1 MMFMTRYGQYEFT
14 VMPFG
19 LTNAPSYFMNLMN
32 KVFMEELDKF
42 VLYLCFQLPKIGNH
56 QDHALAVFNRN
67 SNKVVKDV
75 IPYVRIQANNQYYK
89 EILGQKMNK
98 EMLFIYLLDRGAIS
112 PGKES

>member
-14 VMPFG
+14 VMLFG

-75 IPYVRIQANNQYYK
+75 IPYVRI
-89 EILGQKMNK
+89 
-98 EMLFIYLLDRGAIS
+98 
-112 PGKES
+112 